1 MIQVDHA
8 DSVRVERGSGGGAVV
23 ISACEIMRLYDE
35 HNNKVREEFEARCGQ
50 AREQARKVL
59 DECQDKAHRT
69 RIVHLEGLAMSVAA
83 SLGLKMNEIALYEE
97 MVQDADGGVRMKWW
111 FDKR

>member
-1 MIQVDHA
+1 
-8 DSVRVERGSGGGAVV
+8 
-23 ISACEIMRLYDE
+23 
-35 HNNKVREEFEARCGQ
+35 
-50 AREQARKVL
+50 
-59 DECQDKAHRT
+59 
-69 RIVHLEGLAMSVAA
+69 VAA